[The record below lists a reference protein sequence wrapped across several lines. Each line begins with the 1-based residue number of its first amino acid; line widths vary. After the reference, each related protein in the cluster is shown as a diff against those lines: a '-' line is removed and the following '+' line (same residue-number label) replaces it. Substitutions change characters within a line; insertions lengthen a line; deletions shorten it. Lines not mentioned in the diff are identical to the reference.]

1 LSSNTT
7 IENGQLN
14 TKLKHLNIKFYF
26 NQDNIE
32 NNNIK
37 LEYISTENILTDIL
51 IKNVNGP

>member
-1 LSSNTT
+1 MSSNTT